1 MLSIIV
7 EFPVIKGNPLLMLSK
22 GFLDMGEYS
31 SQILFHIMLSFII
44 RHSVTST
51 YSYYFDCIF

>member
-1 MLSIIV
+1 MLTIIV

-31 SQILFHIMLSFII
+31 SHA
-44 RHSVTST
+44 SV
-51 YSYYFDCIF
+51 YHKA

>member
-7 EFPVIKGNPLLMLSK
+7 EFPLIKGNPLLMLSK

-31 SQILFHIMLSFII
+31 SQILFHIM
-44 RHSVTST
+44 SV
-51 YSYYFDCIF
+51 YRKA